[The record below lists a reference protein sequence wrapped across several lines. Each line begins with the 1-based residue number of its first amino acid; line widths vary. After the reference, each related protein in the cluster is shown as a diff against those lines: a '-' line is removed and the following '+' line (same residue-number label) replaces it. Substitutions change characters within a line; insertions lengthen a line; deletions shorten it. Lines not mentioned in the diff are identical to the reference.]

1 MTGKKIK
8 LGIGIP
14 HVGTIKAQTAFSL
27 FAALK
32 DFPHD
37 YNVFMKEGCILHA
50 NRQEI
55 VEKAIEKEC
64 THLLFVDSDMSF
76 PKDAVVRLLA
86 RNKDIVGAHYNRRK
100 FPPTSTVVNPKD
112 PNMGITTCD
121 SVATGFMLIKLDVFK
136 KLSKPWFFWE
146 LDEKGKTVTGE
157 DYFFCRKAREAGY
170 EIWADFT
177 LEVLHEGSHFY

>member
-37 YNVFMKEGCILHA
+37 YNVFMKEGCLHIS
-50 NRQEI
+50 RQEI

-76 PKDAVVRLLA
+76 PKDAVVRLIE
-86 RNKDIVGAHYNRRK
+86 RKKDIVGAHYNRRK

-112 PNMGITTCD
+112 PNEGLTTCD

-136 KLSKPWFFWE
+136 KLSKPWFFWG
-146 LDEKGKTVTGE
+146 LDENGKTVTGE
-157 DYFFCRKAREAGY
+157 DYFFCSLAREAGF
-170 EIWADFT
+170 EVWCDFSI
-177 LEVLHEGSHFY
+177 EVGHVGDYIY